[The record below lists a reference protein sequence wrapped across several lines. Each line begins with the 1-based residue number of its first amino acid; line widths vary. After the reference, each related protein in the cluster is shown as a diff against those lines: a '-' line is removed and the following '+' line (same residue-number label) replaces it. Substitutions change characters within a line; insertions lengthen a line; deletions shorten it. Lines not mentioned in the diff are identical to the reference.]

1 MYNSC
6 KINFLAVWLL
16 PAVVCLPACEN
27 SSPATGKQAAD
38 AVEKSGSVEILNVSY
53 DPTREFYK
61 EYKVAF
67 AKHWQETTG
76 QKVTIRESHGGSGKQ
91 ARAVIEGL
99 EASVVTLALAY
110 DIDMLHAKA
119 DLLPANWQERL
130 PNKSSPYTSTIVFLV
145 RKGNPKEIHDWPDLV
160 KPGVVVTTPHPKTSG
175 GARWNYLAAW
185 GYVLQKELGDFK
197 KLGDPKQAEAVAQA
211 QAKAKE
217 FVKDL
222 YGHAP
227 VLDSG
232 ARASTITFAKN
243 GRGDVLLAWENEA
256 FLVVNEWGA
265 DKYEIVVPSVS
276 IRAEPPVAVVDKV
289 ADKLGTRKVAEAY
302 LKYLY
307 SPEGQ
312 AIAAKNYYRP
322 IDSAATPAAWLK
334 PLRLFTVD
342 EVFGGW
348 QKAQKEHFSD
358 GGTFDEITK
367 H

>member
-1 MYNSC
+1 
-6 KINFLAVWLL
+6 
-16 PAVVCLPACEN
+16 
-27 SSPATGKQAAD
+27 
-38 AVEKSGSVEILNVSY
+38 
-53 DPTREFYK
+53 
-61 EYKVAF
+61 
-67 AKHWQETTG
+67 
-76 QKVTIRESHGGSGKQ
+76 
-91 ARAVIEGL
+91 
-99 EASVVTLALAY
+99 
-110 DIDMLHAKA
+110 
-119 DLLPANWQERL
+119 
-130 PNKSSPYTSTIVFLV
+130 V

-160 KPGVVVTTPHPKTSG
+160 KPGVAVITPHPKSSG

-185 GYVLQKELGDFK
+185 GYVLQKELGDLK

-217 FVKDL
+217 FVKEL
-222 YGHAP
+222 YGHVT
-227 VLDSG
+227 VLDAG
-232 ARASTITFAKN
+232 ARGATLTFAKN

-256 FLVVNEWGA
+256 FLVVNEWGS

-289 ADKLGTRKVAEAY
+289 VDKLGTRKVAEAY
-302 LKYLY
+302 LRYLY

-322 IDSAATPAAWLK
+322 IDSTATPAAWLK

-358 GGTFDEITK
+358 SGTFDEITK